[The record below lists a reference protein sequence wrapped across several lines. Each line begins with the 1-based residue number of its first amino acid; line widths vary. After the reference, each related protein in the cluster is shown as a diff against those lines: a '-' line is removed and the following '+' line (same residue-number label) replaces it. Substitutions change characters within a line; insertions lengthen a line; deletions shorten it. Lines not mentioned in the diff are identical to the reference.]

1 MDHFTGVCSDCVS
14 GFRYSVEVCFYKTCK
29 FVILCESMKQKRTK
43 NIRFRKPKIDGLCLK
58 YKYKYLERE
67 ITPVL
72 RLRVIVNENLEKT
85 KSSVLLVLSVIL
97 IHLCCI
103 LFISL
108 CLWRWREAPDV
119 TSLRYADT
127 TLKDLLGRPS
137 FHYADQT
144 SAMQTQPL
152 KIC

>member
-1 MDHFTGVCSDCVS
+1 MDHFTDVCSDCVS

-43 NIRFRKPKIDGLCLK
+43 NILFRKPKNDGLCLK

-103 LFISL
+103 LFIRL
-108 CLWRWREAPDV
+108 CL
-119 TSLRYADT
+119 
-127 TLKDLLGRPS
+127 
-137 FHYADQT
+137 
-144 SAMQTQPL
+144 
-152 KIC
+152 